1 MRLVSLALV
10 LLIALAQPATA
21 GDADSPDITDPCGQD
36 PITSTTW
43 VDPAA
48 DICGGWFSADVS
60 GPDVVLRA
68 TIRTLEPSRD
78 DLRFAQVSFED
89 GDCTWTAH
97 VSDALVTVEQTTIPV
112 GDGAVHVL
120 PGRFAVGLAVECG
133 AAPGPCTPD
142 TPICSTTTYDRRASV
157 RLPADAV
164 HFDGTD
170 TTITLDM
177 GDLPLAGT
185 EVEGESIDAGETLT
199 GLVAFTST
207 TAQNVWT
214 PAGVIASTNG
224 FYAGTRTADVATGE
238 RYTVPVPTDG

>member
-97 VSDALVTVEQTTIPV
+97 VSDALVTVEQTTV
-112 GDGAVHVL
+112 EEGGRVL
-120 PGRFAVGLAVECG
+120 GRA
-133 AAPGPCTPD
+133 
-142 TPICSTTTYDRRASV
+142 
-157 RLPADAV
+157 
-164 HFDGTD
+164 FDGHARQCLVSIRSTRRQ
-170 TTITLDM
+170 
-177 GDLPLAGT
+177 PSVGT
-185 EVEGESIDAGETLT
+185 
-199 GLVAFTST
+199 
-207 TAQNVWT
+207 
-214 PAGVIASTNG
+214 
-224 FYAGTRTADVATGE
+224 GTVYRSPVATSAV
-238 RYTVPVPTDG
+238 RVPA